1 MESDADPVLYACA
14 PCKKNKRRCD
24 KRVPSCGSCLKT
36 GRVCDYSSPP
46 QVTPESEISALQR
59 RVQELEEHVR
69 QFPVQMPSVSS
80 TSGPVDSNLS
90 IQAFY
95 LDSEVWSSLKFPDR
109 PAQILAPDDIC
120 AALGDQADID
130 SIKTGYFQSIHVW
143 LPFVSKIRVSRLT
156 QVPQSCPKTD
166 IALLLL
172 CMRLIQEVPDRYG
185 PHSLDLYNLA
195 KEFSKR
201 LELEGLLTLSTV
213 QAGVLLLLYEIGHGI
228 FPAAFM
234 TISYCARQGVALGLH
249 NKFAPQLYGKP
260 RFWGDW
266 EERQRVWWT
275 IMILDRYVAIGGGYR
290 PLCTDDPGRDTFLPV
305 DDDAWNSGEM
315 VPPERV
321 SLSSK
326 TITKEISSFARLA
339 QASNLLGRVIR
350 HCGDSSLEINFMLD
364 GFETLCQANYSLLE
378 LLQNQ
383 GPLTGLDAVIA
394 RTICYSALFKL
405 SDSYSCE
412 LFYEETQYDAQTAP
426 RVRQC
431 LERSLHIMND
441 ICGQVTTLIQE
452 VRGLLTPE
460 TLKTA
465 SPLMLECVY
474 TCAQSI
480 LWISQETNNQQL
492 ASAKMVSED
501 MLRFLDGRWK
511 VADLLRIGVYLEL
524 TKRSEVGQD
533 E

>member
-1 MESDADPVLYACA
+1 
-14 PCKKNKRRCD
+14 
-24 KRVPSCGSCLKT
+24 
-36 GRVCDYSSPP
+36 
-46 QVTPESEISALQR
+46 
-59 RVQELEEHVR
+59 
-69 QFPVQMPSVSS
+69 VSS

-90 IQAFY
+90 IQAYY
-95 LDSEVWSSLKFPDR
+95 LDSEVWSSLKFSDR

-130 SIKTGYFQSIHVW
+130 SMKAGYFQSIHVW
-143 LPFVSKIRVSRLT
+143 LPFVSKIRVNRVT
-156 QVPQSCPKTD
+156 QVPQSCPKAD

-172 CMRLIQEVPDRYG
+172 CMKLIQEVPDRYD
-185 PHSLDLYNLA
+185 PQSLDLYNLA

-213 QAGVLLLLYEIGHGI
+213 QAGVLLLLYELGHGI

-249 NKFAPQLYGKP
+249 NKSAPQLYGKP

-275 IMILDRYVAIGGGYR
+275 ILILDRLGNTNSSLILQVFANTTLFLRYVAIGGRYR

-305 DDDAWNSGEM
+305 DDDAWNSGVSPGTTCIYRFQIQLTNVCQEM

-383 GPLTGLDAVIA
+383 GPLTRLDAVIA
-394 RTICYSALFKL
+394 KTICY
-405 SDSYSCE
+405 
-412 LFYEETQYDAQTAP
+412 
-426 RVRQC
+426 R
-431 LERSLHIMND
+431 
-441 ICGQVTTLIQE
+441 
-452 VRGLLTPE
+452 
-460 TLKTA
+460 
-465 SPLMLECVY
+465 
-474 TCAQSI
+474 
-480 LWISQETNNQQL
+480 
-492 ASAKMVSED
+492 
-501 MLRFLDGRWK
+501 
-511 VADLLRIGVYLEL
+511 
-524 TKRSEVGQD
+524 
-533 E
+533 